1 MKKFYY
7 IFLILFISLININNV
22 KADEGIVYS
31 VRSCFGKTYGI
42 HNNHWHEAVQ
52 KGNDW
57 IAVGDPI
64 NTYPCTPSNDPT
76 LKSITINNT
85 SINVQDKMEFET
97 YDETANI
104 LATPAYAGAQI
115 EYEQNKKLEIGNNLI
130 TIKITGASGLS
141 KTYELNI
148 IRKKILSTN
157 NNIKKITIDGKEYKF
172 KENNIDDIFVTS
184 NQKSL
189 DIKIETEDKTAKV
202 NIKNNKLKSGDN
214 KVTIIVKAENGSVQE
229 YYINYHKTLVL
240 SDILGLIIGIL
251 ILASPIIIILIIIHF
266 KNKKRYINNSHYY
279 KTKKSLFKKY

>member
-31 VRSCFGKTYGI
+31 VRSCFSKTYGI

-104 LATPAYAGAQI
+104 LATPAYADAQI

-141 KTYELNI
+141 KAYELNI

-214 KVTIIVKAENGSVQE
+214 KVTIIVKAENGNAQE

-251 ILASPIIIILIIIHF
+251 ILASPIILILIIIYF

-279 KTKKSLFKKY
+279 KTAQMKR

>member
-76 LKSITINNT
+76 LKSITVNNT

-104 LATPAYAGAQI
+104 LATPAYADAQI

-214 KVTIIVKAENGSVQE
+214 KVTIIVKAENGNAQE

-251 ILASPIIIILIIIHF
+251 ILASPIILILIIIYF
-266 KNKKRYINNSHYY
+266 KNRKRYINNSHYY